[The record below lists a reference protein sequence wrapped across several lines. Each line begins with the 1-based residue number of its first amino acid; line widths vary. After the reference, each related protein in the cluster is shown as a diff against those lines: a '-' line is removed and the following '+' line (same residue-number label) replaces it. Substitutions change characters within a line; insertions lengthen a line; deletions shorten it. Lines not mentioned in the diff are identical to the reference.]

1 MAVLQPR
8 GRRDSRASALSRR
21 NWGVDRDGDVS
32 TASGGLVEHAVLG
45 SSPAGMEPSSYNG
58 SSVRAPGR
66 SFHHR
71 SINAGTGMCSVAWK
85 LPWKPPCAI
94 FTDHSRHCRP
104 RALCIR
110 WASRTNRRAG
120 DIRPV
125 AKYKAL
131 AWAHKPSDQF
141 RYIPGPPVA
150 RLSRWYFRLLCNCGG
165 RPVSI
170 ERRPR

>member
-21 NWGVDRDGDVS
+21 NWGFDRDGDVS
-32 TASGGLVEHAVLG
+32 TASEGLVEHAVG
-45 SSPAGMEPSSYNG
+45 SPPAGMEPSSYNG

-85 LPWKPPCAI
+85 SLCAI
-94 FTDHSRHCRP
+94 FTDHSRRCRS
-104 RALCIR
+104 RALCIGR
-110 WASRTNRRAG
+110 APRTNRRAG
-120 DIRPV
+120 DICLV

-131 AWAHKPSDQF
+131 AWTHKPSAQLG
-141 RYIPGPPVA
+141 YIPGPAVV
-150 RLSRWYFRLLCNCGG
+150 RLSRWYYRLLSHCGG

-170 ERRPR
+170 K